1 MRGTWRSLQGWER
14 NPEAGPGRQRRM
26 CSAERE
32 GGTSREQGWW
42 KGGRER
48 GHVFDVGSRT
58 TGEVAQV
65 WVRP

>member
-1 MRGTWRSLQGWER
+1 
-14 NPEAGPGRQRRM
+14 M

-58 TGEVAQV
+58 TGGVAQV